1 MRRQNILKVTG
12 NPVRVDLGTTDKT
25 EAKKYFGLDEHKIT
39 ILVLGGS
46 LGASSINEAIVKALD
61 TLIKNNLQ
69 LIWQTGKN
77 YYERYKYLNFAPVKI
92 FDFIDDMNKA
102 YSACDL
108 LVARAGATTIA
119 ELTVLGLP
127 AILIP
132 SPNVAENHQYHNSK
146 SLADDNAAVLI
157 KDDELDSELQK
168 TILKLINDSNQLSLL
183 SANAKKLAKPDAA
196 KEIAL
201 RAINYAQMI

>member
-1 MRRQNILKVTG
+1 INNSIEKIL
-12 NPVRVDLGTTDKT
+12 N
-25 EAKKYFGLDEHKIT
+25 
-39 ILVLGGS
+39 
-46 LGASSINEAIVKALD
+46 
-61 TLIKNNLQ
+61 TLKENDLQ

-77 YYERYKYLNFAPVKI
+77 YYDRYKNLNFATVKV

-132 SPNVAENHQYHNSK
+132 SPNVAENHQYHNAK
-146 SLADDNAAVLI
+146 SLSDENAAVLI
-157 KDDELDSELQK
+157 KDDELDSELQQI
-168 TILKLINDSNQLSLL
+168 ILNLITDSEKLNQLAS
-183 SANAKKLAKPDAA
+183 NARRLAKPNAA

-201 RAINYAQMI
+201 SAIKYAQMI